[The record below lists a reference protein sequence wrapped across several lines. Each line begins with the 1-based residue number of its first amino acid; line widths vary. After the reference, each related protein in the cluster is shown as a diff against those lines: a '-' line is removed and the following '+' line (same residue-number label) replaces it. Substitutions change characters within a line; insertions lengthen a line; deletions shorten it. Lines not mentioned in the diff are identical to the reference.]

1 MGFGF
6 LFIGYLLTF
15 LLYLTLQALGF
26 GSLALLG
33 GYALMLYALTKL
45 CRFHASFSLAKWSLI
60 PLLLTGIY
68 RLLQDADTLFLW
80 NVAFAGDTV
89 AAVMDWVE
97 FCLSVLF
104 QFALLYGIRMLAD
117 GVELKKISAAAMRN
131 TIVYGIYA
139 ALYIVGNLSFAA
151 SFRQYLTFSTVLF
164 NIAWLALN
172 LLLIVSCAKN
182 ICPAGDEEVTPRR
195 SRFEWINRMG
205 DAYEESHTKLREQ
218 ARHDGE
224 ELRRRHEERKH
235 RKKKKK

>member
-1 MGFGF
+1 MLDF
-6 LFIGYLLTF
+6 LNKRLEELLGAF
-15 LLYLTLQALGF
+15 LL
-26 GSLALLG
+26 
-33 GYALMLYALTKL
+33 
-45 CRFHASFSLAKWSLI
+45 
-60 PLLLTGIY
+60 
-68 RLLQDADTLFLW
+68 
-80 NVAFAGDTV
+80 
-89 AAVMDWVE
+89 AVMACIAFINVI
-97 FCLSVLF
+97 
-104 QFALLYGIRMLAD
+104 IRYC
-117 GVELKKISAAAMRN
+117 
-131 TIVYGIYA
+131 T
-139 ALYIVGNLSFAA
+139 NLSFAA